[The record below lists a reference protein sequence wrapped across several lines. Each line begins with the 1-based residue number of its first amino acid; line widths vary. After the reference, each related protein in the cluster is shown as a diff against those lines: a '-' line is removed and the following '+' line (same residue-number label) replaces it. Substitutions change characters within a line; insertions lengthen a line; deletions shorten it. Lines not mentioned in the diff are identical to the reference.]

1 MKRMQK
7 EVVKA
12 GESAQEFT
20 SMATIYEVAKE
31 AGVSPKTAARILAG
45 SSSRPKNKE
54 RVMAAA
60 KKLGYVRNQ
69 QAANLRSGKS
79 GLIGM
84 IIPSITNPYYPW
96 FFQRVHDFA
105 LQKGYQVLL
114 SSVSGGHAEVV
125 KALQMMEANRVE
137 GLLFNMSEW
146 DDKDSL
152 EILKRFLD
160 RKQPVIIGGTNLGKI
175 QADEI
180 VLKNVEAVEKST
192 SYLIK
197 TGHKRIA
204 FISGPQAALGNRE
217 RLEGYRAAMEKA
229 KLRIKD
235 SWICE
240 GSGDFEEGLDL
251 AITLLRRSDRPT
263 AIVCASDSI
272 AIGALK
278 AAQDMGLSV
287 PNDLAVT
294 GFDDIPWARMTSPS
308 LTTLRQPQNRI
319 ARETVNLLIERINEK
334 DVSNPRRL
342 VFEPDL
348 IIRES
353 A

>member
-1 MKRMQK
+1 MEKGFVIGLKNGQQSR
-7 EVVKA
+7 
-12 GESAQEFT
+12 

-54 RVMAAA
+54 LVMAAA

-79 GLIGM
+79 GLIGL
-84 IIPSITNPYYPW
+84 IIPSITSPFYPW
-96 FFQRVHDFA
+96 FFQTIHDTA
-105 LQKGYQVLL
+105 LAKGYQVLL
-114 SSVSGGHAEVV
+114 SSVSGGHSEVV

-146 DDKDSL
+146 DDKESL
-152 EILKRFLD
+152 EILNRFVE
-160 RKQPVIIGGTNLGKI
+160 RKQPVIVGGTNLGKI

-180 VLKNVEAVEKST
+180 VIKNIEAIEKAT

-197 TGHKRIA
+197 TGHKKIA

-217 RLEGYRAAMEKA
+217 RLEGYRNAMDKA
-229 KLRIKD
+229 KLMVKD
-235 SWICE
+235 GWVCE
-240 GSGDFEEGLDL
+240 GTGEFVEGLDL
-251 AITLLRRSDRPT
+251 AKTLLRMSDRPT
-263 AIVCASDSI
+263 AIVCATDLI
-272 AIGALK
+272 AIGAMK
-278 AAQDMGLSV
+278 AAQEMGLSV

-294 GFDDIPWARMTSPS
+294 GFDDIPWAKLSAPS

-319 ARETVNLLIERINEK
+319 ARETVNLLIERINSK
-334 DVSNPRRL
+334 DISNPRRL